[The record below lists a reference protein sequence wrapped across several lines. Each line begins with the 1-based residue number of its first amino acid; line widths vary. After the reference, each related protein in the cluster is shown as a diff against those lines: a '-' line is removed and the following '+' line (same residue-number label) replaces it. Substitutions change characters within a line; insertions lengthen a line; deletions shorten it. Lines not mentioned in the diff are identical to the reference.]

1 MRISP
6 VFPLLCTRGGM
17 LQQGFA
23 DGSTVNAWNEKTK
36 QHKMNQFKKLSVLS
50 CVLQIFQKNK
60 WEYTSTIQSNLLC
73 I

>member
-1 MRISP
+1 
-6 VFPLLCTRGGM
+6 M

-50 CVLQIFQKNK
+50 CVLQIFQKKASGN
-60 WEYTSTIQSNLLC
+60 TPQQFSSLLSRLLS
-73 I
+73 